1 MRIENGYLQQGV
13 LCGKKD
19 NRNVVGNFFDVM
31 NKTRESI
38 IIRLAQGIH
47 M

>member
-31 NKTRESI
+31 NKKNNKYYYI
-38 IIRLAQGIH
+38 CINK
-47 M
+47 